1 MIEASLGFSLRM
13 NIDSSIERHSLKLSL
28 SYIFNCLFKGSVISM
43 LGKLAYSVF
52 NSQFLFICGF
62 IWGSF
67 RLKNVKMNI
76 LNIIKLAEILNL
88 NALSE

>member
-1 MIEASLGFSLRM
+1 
-13 NIDSSIERHSLKLSL
+13 
-28 SYIFNCLFKGSVISM
+28 M

-67 RLKNVKMNI
+67 RFKNVKMNI

-88 NALSE
+88 NALSEWSDNLNFYLLYQTSWMNG

>member
-1 MIEASLGFSLRM
+1 MIEPSLGFS
-13 NIDSSIERHSLKLSL
+13 SIHRTSFIKIVAK